1 MLGIRNSA
9 TASMGASEATTPRS
23 DRRLLDVPDEKGRP
37 PAIRPL
43 GGCVMAENVV
53 VVSPSCKRR
62 GWVAVGAGTFIVV
75 MMVGLWVFLAGIA
88 PSMDITPA
96 QSAAFF
102 GQLHVG
108 FVLLAV
114 SGILGIFNGIRMVR
128 ANRINP
134 VLTIGALL
142 IAGAAM
148 YVLWSAT
155 KVLPS

>member
-1 MLGIRNSA
+1 MA
-9 TASMGASEATTPRS
+9 DS
-23 DRRLLDVPDEKGRP
+23 DAVVPKS
-37 PAIRPL
+37 L
-43 GGCVMAENVV
+43 
-53 VVSPSCKRR
+53 KRR

-75 MMVGLWVFLAGIA
+75 MMAGLWIFLAGIA
-88 PSMDITPA
+88 PSMDITAA

-114 SGILGIFNGIRMVR
+114 CGSIGIVNGMQMVR
-128 ANRINP
+128 TNRINP
-134 VLTIGALL
+134 VLTIGTLV

>member
-1 MLGIRNSA
+1 MNHGPRFMLGIRNSA
-9 TASMGASEATTPRS
+9 TASMGASEATT
-23 DRRLLDVPDEKGRP
+23 
-37 PAIRPL
+37 
-43 GGCVMAENVV
+43 
-53 VVSPSCKRR
+53 
-62 GWVAVGAGTFIVV
+62 
-75 MMVGLWVFLAGIA
+75 WVFLAGIA